1 MRTLIAAFLLAV
13 FSAAQPALAQQSL
26 ACQLGEAILRRC
38 QASEAK
44 ARGVG
49 EARNNGTAKATA
61 VAVVRGGMEAHRNSQ
76 TAHAEADLAAD
87 ADFVYG
93 GRLSADAAGNEVFR
107 ACLSGD
113 LPCPPPRPART
124 RCGPSRAKG
133 PLVLMV

>member
-38 QASEAK
+38 QASEA
-44 ARGVG
+44 
-49 EARNNGTAKATA
+49 EARALVEARDNGTSKATA

-93 GRLSADAAGNEVFR
+93 GLLSADAAGNEVFR

-113 LPCPPPRPART
+113 LP
-124 RCGPSRAKG
+124 
-133 PLVLMV
+133 